1 MYHWTSEHPKFTAR
15 HKRVLR
21 NVQIDH
27 NGPGAILRDFAMF
40 LAFFHERKSRVT
52 GMHQLPLK
60 LLPDLNARMAR
71 PITLGLQRP
80 QQKSYPHLEG
90 LYLLLRA
97 SGLTYIDSRK
107 KTPVLVVDDSVLQS
121 WESLNPTERYFM
133 LLETWLLRGHPQI
146 VGQDRYRMFWVPQT
160 FEEWSRLFEKLPDSG
175 ATLYDN
181 PGLESSLYF
190 LELRGIALLELFGLL
205 EVEYLS
211 PVPGK
216 GWQIGMLHRTPLGDA
231 LRGLLYTEFFEDLDN
246 ILALENAKA
255 VPHGVLQ
262 PVLQPHFPA
271 WQQTLHLPEQ
281 GFRDGMYVFRVDL
294 WKGLWRRI
302 AILANAVLDEL
313 ADIIVDAYDFDHDHL
328 YMFSYQTCMG
338 REVRIYHPMF
348 EEETTW
354 TSVVRIGDLPL
365 RIGQTMT
372 YLFDFGDQWEFSVT
386 LERIEQPDAL
396 TTKHAIVLESHGE
409 PPEQY
414 PLWEA

>member
-181 PGLESSLYF
+181 PC
-190 LELRGIALLELFGLL
+190 
-205 EVEYLS
+205 
-211 PVPGK
+211 
-216 GWQIGMLHRTPLGDA
+216 
-231 LRGLLYTEFFEDLDN
+231 LLYTS
-246 ILALENAKA
+246 
-255 VPHGVLQ
+255 PS
-262 PVLQPHFPA
+262 P
-271 WQQTLHLPEQ
+271 
-281 GFRDGMYVFRVDL
+281 RDRTRSRMPSS
-294 WKGLWRRI
+294 
-302 AILANAVLDEL
+302 A
-313 ADIIVDAYDFDHDHL
+313 
-328 YMFSYQTCMG
+328 
-338 REVRIYHPMF
+338 
-348 EEETTW
+348 
-354 TSVVRIGDLPL
+354 
-365 RIGQTMT
+365 
-372 YLFDFGDQWEFSVT
+372 
-386 LERIEQPDAL
+386 
-396 TTKHAIVLESHGE
+396 
-409 PPEQY
+409 
-414 PLWEA
+414 